1 MKQKRDSKREPIINS
16 MLMNQQNGKMGIGID
31 FGTVNLLV
39 YVQGHGIIFDEPSVL
54 AYDKI
59 SGDVIAI
66 GHDADSMTGKIHDK
80 IRIVRPLR
88 DGVISDLKAAR
99 DLLAHVFDRVKLHSD
114 LSETRVV
121 ICCPSEVTQIER
133 EALKKLASDI
143 GTDDVFIEEE
153 IKSGVVGSG
162 VDIYSSRGAMIVD
175 IGGGTTDVGVLALG
189 DVVVSKSLRV
199 AGNFID
205 HEIIKYLRQ
214 VPKLDVG
221 QKMAEKVKVELSTLN
236 PDAPNKTLKVAG
248 RDLMTGIPKYA
259 EITTDE
265 VREVLLPIFE
275 GIYKLV
281 IETFKIT
288 PPELCSDA
296 YYDGII
302 LSGGASQVDYLDKF
316 LADKLGIH
324 VKRSPNPMTAVV
336 LGTKVLLKSHG
347 MRVNIDDYTLI

>member
-1 MKQKRDSKREPIINS
+1 MKDLHERKQVINFKS
-16 MLMNQQNGKMGIGID
+16 NRGHDEKMGIGID

-54 AYDKI
+54 AYDKL

-66 GHDADSMTGKIHDK
+66 GKDADSMTGKTHNK

-99 DLLAHVFDRVKLHSD
+99 DLLAQVFERVKIHGD
-114 LSETRVV
+114 LKETKVV

-143 GTDDVFIEEE
+143 GSQEVFIEEE
-153 IKSGVVGSG
+153 IKSGVVGSN
-162 VDIYSSRGAMIVD
+162 VDIYNSNGAMIVD

-189 DVVVSKSLRV
+189 DVVVSKSVRV

-214 VPKLDVG
+214 GPKLDIG
-221 QKMAEKVKVELSTLN
+221 QKMAEKVKMELATLN
-236 PDAPNKTLKVAG
+236 PAASDKVMKVAG

-259 EITTDE
+259 EISTQE
-265 VREVLLPIFE
+265 VRSVLLPIFE
-275 GIYKLV
+275 GVYKLIV
-281 IETFKIT
+281 ETFKVT
-288 PPELCSDA
+288 PPELCSDI

-302 LSGGASQVDYLDKF
+302 LSGGASQVEYLDKF
-316 LADKLGIH
+316 LSDKLGIPVH
-324 VKRSPNPMTAVV
+324 RSANPMTAVV
-336 LGTKVLLKSHG
+336 LGTKVLLNAHG
-347 MRVNIDDYTLI
+347 LRVNYDEYALMAQ